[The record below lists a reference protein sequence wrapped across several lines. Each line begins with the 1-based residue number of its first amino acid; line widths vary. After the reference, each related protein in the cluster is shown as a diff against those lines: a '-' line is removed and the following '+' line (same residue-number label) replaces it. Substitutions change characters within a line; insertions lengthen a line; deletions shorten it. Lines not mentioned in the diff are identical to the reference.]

1 MANSIGFHG
10 EDNGAE
16 REPLSALAF
25 CQVPPRHL
33 WRFGGCYRAIIRQ
46 MPLS

>member
-1 MANSIGFHG
+1 METKKADCKAGAFCPMANSIGFHG

-33 WRFGGCYRAIIRQ
+33 
-46 MPLS
+46 